1 VRPYGPAAFQTRGGM
16 TDGLPLAR
24 KAAALVLADG
34 MRFDGYAFG
43 ATTRGVGEVCF
54 NTAIT
59 GYEEILA
66 DPSYAGQIVAFT
78 FPHIGIVG
86 TNEEDVESTT
96 PAVRGVVVRA
106 YADTPSNYRAM
117 ATLDRWMRR
126 HNIPG
131 ISGIDTRRLTARIR
145 ETGMPHGVIAHD
157 EGAGL
162 DTAALT
168 EAARAFPGLVGLDL
182 AKDVTCR
189 QTFTWNETPWRWNE
203 GYGRQTNPTWRAT
216 VVDYGVKRN
225 ILRLLAGSGADIT
238 VLPAQS
244 SADDVLRHRPHG
256 VLLSNGPGDPAAT
269 GEYAIPM
276 IRGLIDSKLPI
287 FGICLGHQMLGLALG
302 GKTRKMSQGHHGAN
316 HPVKDLETGK
326 VEIVSMNHGFTV
338 DRETLPRGVKE
349 THVSLFDGTNCG
361 IRVEG
366 APIFSVQYHPEA
378 SPGPMDSHYLFDR
391 FAKAAKERV

>member
-1 VRPYGPAAFQTRGGM
+1 M
-16 TDGLPLAR
+16 TDGFSSPALNPRADVFAAR
-24 KAAALVLADG
+24 KSAALVLADG
-34 MRFDGYAFG
+34 MRFEGYAFG
-43 ATTRGVGEVCF
+43 AATTAVGEVCF
-54 NTAIT
+54 NTAMT

-86 TNEEDVESTT
+86 TNEEDIESIT
-96 PAVRGVVVRA
+96 PAVRGVIVRA
-106 YADTPSNYRAM
+106 YADTPSNYRAL
-117 ATLDRWMRR
+117 ATLDRWLKR

-131 ISGIDTRRLTARIR
+131 ISGIDTRKLTARIR
-145 ETGMPHGVIAHD
+145 EKGMPHGVIAHD
-157 EGAGL
+157 ASGGF
-162 DTAALT
+162 DFDALL
-168 EAARAFPGLVGLDL
+168 EKAKAFPGLEGLDL
-182 AKDVTCR
+182 AKEVSCR
-189 QTFTWNETPWRWNE
+189 QMFSWTETPWRWND
-203 GYGRQTNPTWRAT
+203 GYGKQTNPSWRAV

-225 ILRLLAGSGADIT
+225 ILRLLAGSGAEIT
-238 VLPAQS
+238 VLPARS
-244 SADDVLRHRPHG
+244 DAEDVLRHKPHG

-269 GEYAIPM
+269 GTYAIPM
-276 IRGLIDSKLPI
+276 IRGLMDAEVPI

-302 GKTRKMSQGHHGAN
+302 GETRKMAQGHHGAN

-338 DRETLPRGVKE
+338 DRETLPKGVKE

-366 APIFSVQYHPEA
+366 RPIFSVQYHPEA

-391 FAKAAKERV
+391 FAAVAKTRAG

>member
-1 VRPYGPAAFQTRGGM
+1 M
-16 TDGLPLAR
+16 TDGARASAPSTGAEEFSAR
-24 KAAALVLADG
+24 KTAILVLADG
-34 MRFDGYAFG
+34 TVFEGHAFG
-43 ATTRGVGEVCF
+43 ASTTAVGEVCF
-54 NTAIT
+54 NTAMT
-59 GYEEILA
+59 GYQEILA

-86 TNEEDVESTT
+86 ANEEDIESIT
-96 PAVRGVVVRA
+96 PAVRGLVVRA
-106 YADTPSNYRAM
+106 HAENPSNYRAAM
-117 ATLDRWMRR
+117 TLDRWLKR

-131 ISGIDTRRLTARIR
+131 ISGIDTRKLTARIR
-145 ETGMPHGVIAHD
+145 ESGMPHGVIAHNQD
-157 EGAGL
+157 GRF
-162 DTAALT
+162 DVVALRKQAQ
-168 EAARAFPGLVGLDL
+168 EFPGLVGLDL

-189 QTFTWNETPWRWNE
+189 QMFHWDETPWRWNA
-203 GYGRQTNPTWRAT
+203 GYGKQTSPSWRAV

-244 SADDVLRHRPHG
+244 SAEDVMRHRPHG

-269 GEYAIPM
+269 GAYAIPM
-276 IRGLIDSKLPI
+276 IRGLIDAEVPL

-302 GKTRKMSQGHHGAN
+302 GNTRKMAQGHHGAN

-338 DRETLPRGVKE
+338 DRESLPRGVKE

-361 IRVEG
+361 IKVENR
-366 APIFSVQYHPEA
+366 PIFSVQYHPEA

-391 FAKAAKERV
+391 FGAASKKRA